1 MREETFAPDWL
12 ALREPVDH
20 RSRAAGLLPLL
31 DAWWRVRKG
40 GSVLDLGSGT
50 GSNLRYLA
58 PRLTGPQRWTLLD
71 RDRGLLERARTGSVG
86 VSGVVAVDCV
96 HGELGQG
103 GLDAVQGS
111 DLVTASA
118 LLDLVTEGWL
128 ERLAEAC
135 RDAGC
140 AALLALTWDGGVDF
154 GGERAPVGAQAG
166 GGTAGAA
173 GADDAF
179 VLDLVRAHQRRD
191 KGMGPAL
198 GPTAGQAAEQA
209 FRRAGLRT
217 WLQPSPWRLGPDEA
231 TLARTLID
239 GWQEAASEQRPEEAA
254 RIQAWAERR
263 RGEAERPGF
272 ALSVGH
278 VDLLALPAPER
289 GPR

>member
-1 MREETFAPDWL
+1 MREESFAPDWL

-71 RDRGLLERARTGSVG
+71 RDAGLLERARTGAVG
-86 VSGVVAVDCV
+86 VPGVVAVDCV

-103 GLDAVQGS
+103 GLDAVQES

-128 ERLAEAC
+128 ERLAAAC
-135 RDAGC
+135 SDAGC
-140 AALLALTWDGGVDF
+140 ATLLALTWDGGVAF
-154 GGERAPVGAQAG
+154 GSGEAPLGTQLGGGPGAGGE
-166 GGTAGAA
+166 
-173 GADDAF
+173 ADDAF
-179 VLDLVRAHQRRD
+179 VFDLVRVHQRRD

-217 WLQPSPWRLGPDEA
+217 WLRPSPWRLGPAEA
-231 TLARTLID
+231 TLARTLIE
-239 GWQEAASEQRPEEAA
+239 GWQEAASEQCPDQAE
-254 RIQAWAERR
+254 RIGAWGERR
-263 RGEAERPGF
+263 RAQAERPGF

-278 VDLLALPAPER
+278 VDLLALPSPEAR
-289 GPR
+289 PR